1 MSKPLR
7 NICAMTTV
15 RNDALFLPKWISHY
29 GDALGR
35 ENLFVILDGH
45 DQPMPPDSGPVNVLR
60 LPHQPLPRVPAM
72 RRRARVM
79 SKLAAGLFHYFD
91 MAIATD
97 VDEFIV
103 VDPNHGA
110 GLRAYLSALDRPPAS
125 LSSLGLDV
133 GQHLTL
139 EQAIDP
145 ARPFLDQRSFAHV
158 SARYTKPAIATR
170 PLTWGSGMHR
180 IKGRN
185 FRIDPNLFLFH
196 FGMVDYTRST
206 GKTADPDRLATGWE
220 GHLERREALFSII
233 TNATPLEGD
242 SYFAQAR
249 RRQSLIRPIYALNKP
264 GMIPGDPV
272 VRIPARFRGLV

>member
-1 MSKPLR
+1 
-7 NICAMTTV
+7 MTTV
-15 RNDALFLPKWISHY
+15 RNDALFLPKWINHY
-29 GDALGR
+29 GATLGR

-45 DQPMPPDSGPVNVLR
+45 DQQMPPDCGPVNVLR

-103 VDPNHGA
+103 VDPARGQD
-110 GLRAYLSALDRPPAS
+110 LRAYLSGLERPPAS

-133 GQHLTL
+133 GQHLA
-139 EQAIDP
+139 EEAPIDP
-145 ARPFLDQRSFAHV
+145 DRPFLDQRSYAHV

-196 FGMVDYTRST
+196 FGMVDFTRST

-233 TNATPLEGD
+233 TNATAREGD
-242 SYFAQAR
+242 AYFATAR
-249 RRQSLIRPIYALNKP
+249 RLQTWRRPLYALNKP
-264 GMIPGDPV
+264 GMIAGDPV
-272 VRIPARFRGLV
+272 IRIPERFRGLV

>member
-1 MSKPLR
+1 MTKPMR
-7 NICAMTTV
+7 SICAMTTV
-15 RNDALFLPKWISHY
+15 RNDAMFLSKWIRHY

-35 ENLFVILDGH
+35 ENLVVILDGH
-45 DQPMPPDSGPVNVLR
+45 DQTLPEDVGFLNVIR

-79 SKLAAGLFHYFD
+79 SKIAAGLFHYFD
-91 MAIATD
+91 MVIVTD

-103 VDPNHGA
+103 VDPSLKL
-110 GLRAYLSALDRPPAS
+110 GLREYLSGLDRPPATIS
-125 LSSLGLDV
+125 ALGLDV
-133 GQHLTL
+133 GQHLRHEAPL
-139 EQAIDP
+139 DP
-145 ARPFLDQRSFAHV
+145 DRPFLDQRSYAHV

-196 FGMVDYTRST
+196 FGMVDFARST

-220 GHLERREALFSII
+220 GHLERREKLFSII
-233 TNATPLEGD
+233 TNSSPMDGD
-242 SYFAQAR
+242 SYFPTAR
-249 RRQSLIRPIYALNKP
+249 RRQTWVRPLYALNKP

-272 VRIPARFRGLV
+272 VQIPQRFRGLV